1 MKRNATIIILL
12 IVQNL
17 NTVLFSQDTYSNNS
31 QNTQW
36 SYNVY
41 KHPDIFTG
49 ASNTS
54 NLLPG
59 SRSNIFNGMEVKCK
73 SNVALDLS
81 KGGIGVLNY
90 KDVLLS
96 GPMGNG
102 LHYYLGRSQFDCD
115 DIPER
120 IVVLIVTDSLQN
132 MDTCQTR
139 VVIKDITSPTISCM
153 TQAEVQLNATGQFE
167 IKEPKNYIMQYRDNC
182 FLDINKTVADKNII
196 DCNDRPAKDVVLT
209 VTDEGGNASTCITNF
224 VVKDTVKPQIR
235 CLPQTTIDVTPG
247 TYQIYFKDY
256 GQNSFISLLADNCT
270 VKKNIFNPSETNL
283 KQFGTTR
290 VKLQIIAEDDSG
302 NTADCTT
309 EVIIRKQIKSVP
321 SGKIILKEE

>member
-1 MKRNATIIILL
+1 MKTITAIIALF
-12 IVQNL
+12 IVQYL
-17 NTVLFSQDTYSNNS
+17 SSAIFSQDNNTISQYAEWTY
-31 QNTQW
+31 TIC
-36 SYNVY
+36 
-41 KHPDIFTG
+41 KHPHIVTG

-59 SRSNIFNGMEVKCK
+59 SRSNIFSGMEVKCK
-73 SNVALDLS
+73 SNVSLDLS

-167 IKEPKNYIMQYRDNC
+167 IKEPKSYIMQYRDNC
-182 FLDINKTVADKNII
+182 FLDINKTVADNKII
-196 DCNDRPAKDVVLT
+196 DCHDRPAKKVVFT
-209 VTDEGGNASTCITNF
+209 VTDEGGNTSTCITNF
-224 VVKDTVKPQIR
+224 VVKDSVKPQIR
-235 CLPQTTIDVTPG
+235 CLPQTTINVTPG
-247 TYQIYFKDY
+247 TYQINFKDY
-256 GQNSFISLLADNCT
+256 SQNSFISLLTDNCT
-270 VKKNIFNPSETNL
+270 VKKTIFNPSETNL

-290 VKLQIIAEDDSG
+290 VQLQIIAEDDSG
-302 NTADCTT
+302 NSADCTT
-309 EVIIRKQIKSVP
+309 EVIIRRQIKSVP

>member
-1 MKRNATIIILL
+1 MKTITAIIALF
-12 IVQNL
+12 IVQYL
-17 NTVLFSQDTYSNNS
+17 SSAIFSQDNNTIS
-31 QNTQW
+31 QNAEW
-36 SYNVY
+36 SYTDY
-41 KHPDIFTG
+41 KHPDIFTS

-54 NLLPG
+54 NLLPD

-73 SNVALDLS
+73 SNVTLDLS

-102 LHYYLGRSQFDCD
+102 LKYYLGRSQFDCD

-153 TQAEVQLNATGQFE
+153 TQTEVQLNATGQFE
-167 IKEPKNYIMQYRDNC
+167 IKEPKSYIMQYRDNC
-182 FLDINKTVADKNII
+182 FLDINKTVSDKSII
-196 DCNDRPAKDVVLT
+196 DCNDKPAKKVVFT

-224 VVKDTVKPQIR
+224 VVKDSVKPQIR

-247 TYQIYFKDY
+247 TYQINFKDY
-256 GQNSFISLLADNCT
+256 SQNSFISLLTDNCT
-270 VKKNIFNPSETNL
+270 VKKTIFNPSETNL
-283 KQFGTTR
+283 KQFGTTK
-290 VKLQIIAEDDSG
+290 VQLQIIAEDDSG
-302 NTADCTT
+302 NSAECTT
-309 EVIIRKQIKSVP
+309 EVIIRKQIKAVP

>member
-1 MKRNATIIILL
+1 MKTITAIIALF
-12 IVQNL
+12 IVQYL
-17 NTVLFSQDTYSNNS
+17 SSAIFSQDNNTIS
-31 QNTQW
+31 QNAEW
-36 SYNVY
+36 SYTDY
-41 KHPDIFTG
+41 KHPDIFTS

-54 NLLPG
+54 NLLPD

-73 SNVALDLS
+73 SNVTLDLS

-102 LHYYLGRSQFDCD
+102 LKYYLGRSQFDCD

-153 TQAEVQLNATGQFE
+153 TQTEVQLNATGQFE
-167 IKEPKNYIMQYRDNC
+167 IKEPKSYIMQYRDNC
-182 FLDINKTVADKNII
+182 FLDINKTVSDKSII
-196 DCNDRPAKDVVLT
+196 DCNDKPAKKVVFT

-224 VVKDTVKPQIR
+224 VVKDSVKPQIR

-247 TYQIYFKDY
+247 TYQINFKDY
-256 GQNSFISLLADNCT
+256 SQNSFISLLTDNCT
-270 VKKNIFNPSETNL
+270 VKKTIFNPSETNL
-283 KQFGTTR
+283 KQFGTTK
-290 VKLQIIAEDDSG
+290 VQLQIIAEDDSG
-302 NTADCTT
+302 NSAECTT
-309 EVIIRKQIKSVP
+309 EVIIRKQIKAAP